1 MFPDP
6 RPQRSPSRT
15 LFFAIAVLLAWSL
28 HPAAQLRPQPV
39 GERPGEVSLSLQLRK
54 LASIGTFMQTDA
66 HPDDEDNGLLA
77 MLGQGQGMRTVLV
90 TATRGDGG
98 QNEIGPELFQSLGVL
113 RTEEL
118 LAVHRFDGAEQFFT
132 RAIDFGFSFSVEESI
147 QKWGRDEIVGDYV
160 RHIRA
165 LRPDIIAG
173 FLCGGDGGGQHHQA
187 SAQLTLEAFRAAA
200 DPARYPEQI
209 AQGLR
214 PWQAKRVFCT
224 DATSFAPAANATR
237 TPDQMTSDV
246 SAFDAVLGR
255 TYGDLGIEARSMHKC
270 QGTSQLLPLPGQT
283 FNRTYRLRDS
293 VIGQPGVAPRFLF
306 EGIDTSL
313 HGLEAFA
320 GRPVPAGLSA
330 GVTAIAGAI
339 SDATT
344 ALGTQGPAAAGAP
357 LVKGL
362 AAVRAL
368 RGQLASLGLSA
379 DAQYEIDFRL
389 ARKEDQFQQAIVA
402 AYGMR
407 IEALADDGVVMRG
420 QPVKLTIAVAN
431 NGADDVSIAGVDI
444 AGLSAASASCQAT
457 VKKGSSFTCSAT
469 GTIPADAKIT
479 GPYWTP
485 RQDAARY
492 EFEPDAPFG
501 RPFRPSPYQVTVR
514 ATIGGADVA
523 IPRTWQYRY
532 DNVVSGEKRM
542 ELSVVPAFS
551 VRLTPDIV
559 VFPASVGAG
568 ESHART
574 VQVVVTNQH
583 KGAATGSVSLVGP
596 QGWTV
601 SPASAALTFTRED
614 EEATMQFQV
623 TAPAGAGAGDY
634 SVTARATDA
643 AGTYD
648 TGYDVVEYPH
658 TQRRHVPKP
667 ATARM
672 KVIDVTVAPNTRVGY
687 IMGVGDQ
694 VPQALSQLGARVDL
708 ITPEQ
713 LASSDLSQYTVVI
726 TGVRAYERRPDL
738 RANNK
743 RLLDYAAAG
752 GTVLVQYN
760 KFEFN
765 EAQYGPYPAKVSSAR
780 VTDENAP
787 IEVLQPSD
795 PVFSTPNKLGPETW
809 TGWVQERGLYFLGE
823 RDQRYVD
830 LVSTADPFEFNKGVK
845 TGALVEARVGKG
857 RWVYIGL
864 GLWRQL
870 PAGTVGA
877 YRLMANLIS
886 LR

>member
-1 MFPDP
+1 MLCP
-6 RPQRSPSRT
+6 RFRT
-15 LFFAIAVLLAWSL
+15 ALVVSSFLALCLYSA

-39 GERPGEVSLSLQLRK
+39 GELPGETSLRLQLRK
-54 LASIGTFMQTDA
+54 LASIGTYMQTDA

-77 MLGQGQGMRTVLV
+77 LLGQGQGMRTVLV

-98 QNEIGPELFQSLGVL
+98 QNEIGPELFTSLGVL

-118 LAVHRFDGAEQFFT
+118 LAVHRFDGAEQYFT
-132 RAIDFGFSFSVEESI
+132 RAVDFGFSFSVEESI
-147 QKWGRDEIVGDYV
+147 QKWGHDEIVGDYV

-165 LRPDIIAG
+165 LRPDVIAG

-187 SAQLTLEAFRAAA
+187 SARLTLEAFRAAA

-224 DATSFAPAANATR
+224 DTTSFAPGTNATR
-237 TPDQMTSDV
+237 TPDLLSADV
-246 SAFDAVLGR
+246 TAFDAVLGR
-255 TYGDLGIEARSMHKC
+255 TYGELGIEARSMHKC

-293 VIGQPGVAPRFLF
+293 VIGQPGVAPARLF
-306 EGIDTSL
+306 EGIDTTL

-320 GRPVPAGLSA
+320 GKTVPSDLTA
-330 GVTAIAGAI
+330 GVTLIATAV
-339 SDATT
+339 SDAAV
-344 ALGTQGPAAAGAP
+344 ALGTGGTAAAAAP

-362 AAVRAL
+362 GAVRAL
-368 RGQLASLGLSA
+368 RGRLASLGLSD
-379 DAQYEIDFRL
+379 DARYEIDYRL
-389 ARKEDQFQQAIVA
+389 ARKDDQFQQAIVD
-402 AYGMR
+402 AYGLR
-407 IEALADDGVVMRG
+407 VETLADDGVVMRG
-420 QPVKLTIAVAN
+420 QPIKLSVAVAN
-431 NGADDVSIAGVDI
+431 NGPDDITIAGVDV
-444 AGLSAASASCQAT
+444 AGLANAAAACQAT
-457 VKKGSSFTCSAT
+457 VKKASAFTCAASA
-469 GTIPADAKIT
+469 TIPADARIT

-492 EFEPDAPFG
+492 DFEPDAPFG
-501 RPFRPSPYQVTVR
+501 LPFRPSPFRVTMR
-514 ATIGGADVA
+514 ARIGGADLA
-523 IPRTWQYRY
+523 ITRTLQYRY

-551 VRLTPDIV
+551 VRLAPEIV
-559 VFPASVGAG
+559 VFPAAAAGGGAR
-568 ESHART
+568 ART

-583 KGAATGSVSLVGP
+583 KGAAAGSVALDVP
-596 QGWTV
+596 RGWTV
-601 SPASAALTFTRED
+601 TPATAALSFTRED
-614 EEATMQFQV
+614 EESTTQFEV
-623 TAPAGAGAGDY
+623 TAPAAAPAGDY
-634 SVTARATDA
+634 AVTARVSDP

-648 TGYDVVEYPH
+648 TGYDVVEYAH
-658 TQRRHVPKP
+658 TQRRHVPRP
-667 ATARM
+667 ATARI
-672 KVIDVTVAPNTRVGY
+672 KVIDVSVAPNTHVGY
-687 IMGVGDQ
+687 VMGVGDQ

-713 LASSDLSQYTVVI
+713 LASGDLSQYTAIV

-743 RLLDYAAAG
+743 RLLEYAAAG

-765 EAQYGPYPAKVSSAR
+765 EAQYGPYPAKVSSGR

-787 IEVLQPSD
+787 IEVLQPSN
-795 PVFSTPNKLGPETW
+795 PVFSAPNKLGPETW
-809 TGWVQERGLYFLGE
+809 SGWVQERGLYFLGE
-823 RDQRYVD
+823 RDPRYVD
-830 LVSTADPFEFNKGVK
+830 LLQTADPFEYNRGAR
-845 TGALVEARVGKG
+845 TGALVEARVGRG

>member
-1 MFPDP
+1 MAA
-6 RPQRSPSRT
+6 RPS
-15 LFFAIAVLLAWSL
+15 
-28 HPAAQLRPQPV
+28 AQLRPQPV
-39 GERPGEVSLSLQLRK
+39 GELAGETSLALQLRK

-77 MLGQGQGMRTVLV
+77 MLGHGQGMRTVLV

-98 QNEIGPELFQSLGVL
+98 QNEIGPELFTSLGVL

-118 LAVHRFDGAEQFFT
+118 LAVHRFDGAEQYFT

-147 QKWGRDEIVGDYV
+147 QKWGHDEIVGDYV

-173 FLCGGDGGGQHHQA
+173 FLCGGEGGGQHHQA
-187 SAQLTLEAFRAAA
+187 SARLTLEAFRAAA
-200 DPARYPEQI
+200 DPSKYPEQI
-209 AQGLR
+209 TQGLR

-224 DATSFAPAANATR
+224 DTTSFAPGTSATR
-237 TPDQMTSDV
+237 TPDLISTDV
-246 SAFDAVLGR
+246 GAFDAVLGR
-255 TYGDLGIEARSMHKC
+255 TYGDLGIEGRSMHKC

-293 VIGQPGVAPRFLF
+293 AIGQPGIAPATLF

-313 HGLEAFA
+313 RGLETFA
-320 GRPVPAGLSA
+320 GKTVPAELSA
-330 GVTAIAGAI
+330 GVTAIATAVA
-339 SDATT
+339 DATT
-344 ALGTQGPAAAGAP
+344 ALGTRGPSAAAPA

-362 AAVRAL
+362 AAVRSLRGGLRAL
-368 RGQLASLGLSA
+368 RLSE
-379 DAQYEIDFRL
+379 DARFEIDYRL
-389 ARKEDQFQQAIVA
+389 ARKEDQFQQAIVS

-420 QPVKLTIAVAN
+420 QPIKASVALAN
-431 NGADDVSIAGVDI
+431 NGPDDITIKGVDI
-444 AGLSAASASCQAT
+444 AGLSGVAAACQAT
-457 VKKGSSFTCSAT
+457 VRKASSYTCAAT
-469 GTIPADAKIT
+469 GTIPPDARIT

-492 EFEPDAPFG
+492 DFEPDAPFG
-501 RPFRPSPYQVTVR
+501 RPFRPSPYQVSVR
-514 ATIGGADVA
+514 ATIGGAEVV
-523 IPRTWQYRY
+523 IPRTLQYRY

-551 VRLTPDIV
+551 VRLSPDIV
-559 VFPASVGAG
+559 VFPASAAG
-568 ESHART
+568 SESRART

-583 KGAATGSVSLVGP
+583 KGPGNGTVSLAAP

-601 SPASAALTFTRED
+601 SPATVPLAFARED
-614 EEATMQFQV
+614 EEATAQFQV
-623 TAPAGAGAGDY
+623 TAPAAAPAGDY
-634 SVTARATDA
+634 SVTARVTDA

-667 ATARM
+667 ATARI

-687 IMGVGDQ
+687 VMGVGDQ

-713 LASSDLSQYTVVI
+713 LASADLSQYNVI
-726 TGVRAYERRPDL
+726 VTGVRAYERRPDL
-738 RANNK
+738 RANNQ
-743 RLLDYAAAG
+743 RLIDYANGG

-765 EAQYGPYPAKVSSAR
+765 DAQYGPYPAKVSSGR

-787 IEVLQPSD
+787 IEVLQVTD

-830 LVSTADPFEFNKGVK
+830 LLQTADPFDYNKGVK